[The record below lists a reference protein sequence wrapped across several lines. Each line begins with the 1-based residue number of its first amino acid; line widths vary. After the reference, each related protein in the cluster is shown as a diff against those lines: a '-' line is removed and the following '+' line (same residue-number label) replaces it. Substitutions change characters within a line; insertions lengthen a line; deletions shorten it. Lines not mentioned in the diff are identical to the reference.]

1 MPSADDVART
11 LTAFDAQT
19 VIEADY
25 RQAMLAL
32 CTTSA
37 PFSRHQFQPGHFTA
51 SAFVL
56 SADRS
61 SLLLIHHA
69 KLHRWLQPGGHV
81 EPGDATLVD
90 AATRE
95 VMEECLLGANDLEL
109 ISSQPFDLD
118 VHEIPARRDE
128 PKHLHFDV
136 RFLFRCL
143 TDQAQASDEVLDLAY
158 VPLDRINEH
167 QSDQSVL
174 RAVNRLRSIT
184 FD

>member
-1 MPSADDVART
+1 MPSADDVARM

-19 VIEADY
+19 SIEANY
-25 RQAMLAL
+25 RKEMLAL
-32 CTTSA
+32 CQTSA
-37 PFSRHQFQPGHFTA
+37 PFSRAQFKPGHFTA

-81 EPGDATLVD
+81 EADDDSLVH

-95 VMEECLLGANDLEL
+95 VMEECSLEASDLEL
-109 ISSQPFDLD
+109 MSNRPFDLD
-118 VHEIPARRDE
+118 IHEIPARRDE

-136 RFLFRCL
+136 RFLYRCL
-143 TDQAQASDEVLDLAY
+143 TDKARASDEVLDLAF
-158 VPLDRINEH
+158 VALDRINEQ
-167 QSDQSVL
+167 QSDQSVMRAVDRL
-174 RAVNRLRSIT
+174 RAIT
-184 FD
+184 CD

>member
-1 MPSADDVART
+1 MPSVDDVARM
-11 LTAFDAQT
+11 LTAFEAQT
-19 VIEADY
+19 SIEADY
-25 RQAMLAL
+25 RKAMLAL

-37 PFSRHQFQPGHFTA
+37 PFSRQQFEPGHFTA

-56 SADRS
+56 SGDRS

-69 KLHRWLQPGGHV
+69 KLHRWLQPGGHI
-81 EPGDATLVD
+81 EPDDASLVD

-95 VMEECLLGANDLEL
+95 VMEECSLEASDLEL
-109 ISSQPFDLD
+109 ISSLPFDLD

-136 RFLFRCL
+136 RFLYRCL
-143 TDQAQASDEVLDLAY
+143 TDKARASEEVLDLAF
-158 VPLDRINEH
+158 VALDRINAH

-174 RAVNRLRSIT
+174 RAVNRLRSLT